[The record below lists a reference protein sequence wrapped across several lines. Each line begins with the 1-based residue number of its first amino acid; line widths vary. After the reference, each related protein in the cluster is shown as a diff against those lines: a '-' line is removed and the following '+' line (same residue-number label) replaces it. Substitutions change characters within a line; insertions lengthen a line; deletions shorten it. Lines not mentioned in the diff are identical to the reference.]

1 MDFGCPECGTRLR
14 AARPGA
20 VLACGRCGNPVR
32 VPVRAPPAAPPVGR
46 DAPRA
51 ALGAALR
58 PGVPWGRVLLV
69 LGGLLVAHVGLY
81 LLLAGGARARVAALD
96 ARHAGLEAGVP
107 DPGPMPDP
115 ASPAYPAWDR
125 ARERMEA
132 ARERARHERHR
143 SLLAGGLG
151 FSWCVQAG
159 IVLGLAWRFEAR
171 RRRRAPA

>member
-1 MDFGCPECGTRLR
+1 M
-14 AARPGA
+14 
-20 VLACGRCGNPVR
+20 R
-32 VPVRAPPAAPPVGR
+32 VPASAPAPPALPPAGR
-46 DAPRA
+46 EAPRSA
-51 ALGAALR
+51 PGAASR

-69 LGGLLVAHVGLY
+69 LAGLLVAHVGLY
-81 LLLAGGARARVAALD
+81 LLLAGSARARLAALD
-96 ARHAGLEAGVP
+96 ARHAGLESGAH

-115 ASPAYPAWDR
+115 ASPDYPAWDR
-125 ARERMEA
+125 ARERIEA

-171 RRRRAPA
+171 RRRRASA